1 MAKKQRPDKKYKL
14 PNPKRKHPLWA
25 FLALFVRMKM
35 KRPEIINLA
44 GEIEDKSIIVANHS
58 AKSGPPAFD
67 IYFPTKTAKW
77 GAHEMLGY
85 YSQRKNYLRDILNIK
100 KLKKKPGFMNSFS
113 SAFMGLLNPIPYR
126 GMWIVPTYPDGR
138 LIKTLRYSS
147 ELLDKNIPIMVWPE
161 NSNDGYKTVL
171 KEFFPGFVMLAEKYY
186 RANGID
192 LPIYPCYYDVK
203 KRIMIIDKPMYVQD
217 MAKEGL
223 NREQIAQRYCDA
235 VNNLY
240 FEYIEKKEQSTEE
253 KAEETKA
260 E

>member
-1 MAKKQRPDKKYKL
+1 MAKYEFKM
-14 PNPKRKHPLWA
+14 PKRRQPV
-25 FLALFVRMKM
+25 FRLAKGIFKLIYPCKKV
-35 KRPEIINLA
+35 INLA
-44 GEIEDKSIIVANHS
+44 GELPDKCIFVANHW
-58 AKSGPPAFD
+58 AKSGPMALEIHLKKFNV
-67 IYFPTKTAKW
+67 KW

-171 KEFFPGFVMLAEKYY
+171 TEFFPGFVMLAEKYY

-217 MAKEGL
+217 MVKEGL
-223 NREQIAQRYCDA
+223 NREYEITS
-235 VNNLY
+235 L
-240 FEYIEKKEQSTEE
+240 
-253 KAEETKA
+253 
-260 E
+260 